1 MKHYMDYLPNY
12 LGGRN
17 IEAHAS
23 LMDSLDLD
31 VNNLLQLLSLW
42 SRLDRPI
49 LIERVATSLLNLTM
63 KVHINVPSS
72 IRKVTIKGDYTYTGE
87 FLESEAKVEHL
98 VSFSIQGST
107 DTIVNPDFTVTVE
120 TYDEVTYTKAY
131 PENDISVGTV
141 YDHDEF
147 LDRIGTLAGIPR
159 RQYIPYSL
167 SDGYKAEPRYFG
179 KTVTKTVTND
189 IVQSC
194 TEDDY
199 YYYKR
204 IKYYMENFNKKS
216 LPVLL
221 LETVYGYSEVTELNT
236 ATINDESSMW
246 DHIRES
252 ETYIEEANKAGT
264 YIFLVNKSNPV
275 NIGSLSE
282 EDKVLFV
289 EKYIPVTRVAYI
301 FAQLVTSVDISDFVY
316 PRSYSHRFA
325 ATVLDEY
332 YHPVVNRD
340 FVWTVDGVDPFSHT
354 RSDTDGVGTVV
365 FNDIPLGYHTLNVEH
380 VSGGGYE
387 GSLDSEMYK
396 SYLDEMQEDVEFVF
410 TVGMMSYPVYP
421 VYPWSNS
428 KDFLYCMRCSG
439 EDGYHVL
446 VEHPTGEGG
455 MTAYRTS
462 TLLEGEHL
470 VWVIPSSDTVLVDGE
485 IVETTPVLEGIAQ
498 RKGVQ
503 VSLVGVEAGDS
514 VSVQSWV
521 TDYQPYNFDD
531 VNLDEFT
538 LRYHVDIPVGVS
550 SYPAVLVCDG
560 RKFIVDLLAVGG
572 VTGRNTLE
580 YKFINYDCRLYLND
594 MDTDYNAD
602 WDVYTV
608 DNGVTPVDM
617 PFITGGEVT
626 EYSYNHNP
634 VLMLP
639 DGHGDLVLYEDEG
652 QYMLPITNRLDTP
665 QHLGEIPSHVE
676 IYISQEYDDYT
687 VLEFMNMDGTMS
699 SFPFHVTLW
708 DDKGLGLTAP
718 VSLRVEGYPET
729 LSITLDIVDGT
740 MPDMRLT
747 ALDHG
752 GTMTLT
758 AEYEGGWK
766 RGDASHSVE
775 FPIRRNP
782 TFITCE
788 FRNQFGGTEL
798 YTHSSYTMDVNIHVE
813 AEHIGYWIEQIPQR
827 FVREQEVTIQI
838 EDKEYTVTTDN
849 NGDATLTIP
858 VGTRRDTTYNVQ
870 IRYAGDDVYEP
881 CTLDTQYYVAWNQD
895 HITALSTP
903 FQRANAPYSLQF
915 QVLDSY
921 NTPVNKTVYGYLYG
935 TGASISTA
943 QQQTPDD
950 EGIVTFDFP
959 AIIVEEGE
967 TRNQTHTIATTS
979 SLTSRYDKLNMICIF
994 ITEPLTPT
1002 IAVKSSTDY
1011 LTNSENVLDTT
1022 ITYGGQAVNE
1032 GYVQARINDTYLR
1045 NENGAIITVD
1055 LSESSGAARFPFTV
1069 ARYQPLGPV
1078 TISVEYSP
1086 TLDSELFLP
1095 RTKTLEAT
1103 VSQNSFNEVDYRK
1116 TSNVILPFAPIVGA
1130 EIQRVFTTDRVRFQH
1145 IFVPF
1150 VIPAFDVP
1158 FYEHD
1163 IFTHDSLVEVYP
1175 DDPESPRLAYEFIYY
1190 FHDSNTYISSE
1201 NNPYWR
1207 YDMNT
1212 SMIPIDWAATYGY
1225 ETAQG
1230 TYTWT
1235 RLDTQRTSSKYFA
1248 RAADHLQSS
1257 IPLTGDVT
1265 LFVRQEDNEC
1275 VVTTLEEWYQ
1285 VSLDMDLVSNVMT
1298 TSDYR
1303 NSVVNCRMI
1312 LLHYSAEI
1320 SSGEYLTQQDITI
1333 RAFNENGDSV
1343 LVDTVTTGG
1352 NGVANATIQL
1362 SDISLSGENITLLAT
1377 YTDPT
1382 SSDVLASANYTI
1394 HIEDSV
1400 PQTAITLTKVGSITA
1415 ANRLPY
1421 TTYTVEAELVDLS
1434 TSTTLAGEDITFTLP
1449 SGATQTVQTNSNGVA
1464 SVTFQPSTA
1473 DMDSNNRLN
1482 VRADYAGKTID
1493 DTPVYSAS
1501 TKSTY
1506 WTVTEDEPITTQLT
1520 CTVITD
1526 TSQVT
1531 ASNLPNTPLSAR
1543 VQLHTNDGGLPSQH
1557 NLAQATVGLYYWDG
1571 VNETFI
1577 RNVTTGSNGAIV
1589 TTGIRGL
1596 ICGTSTTLELRA
1608 KYNPSGTTYTSSSA
1622 SAVFTVIEDRIK
1634 NTSISLSKTTPTTA
1648 ANRLPF
1654 VQYSVTALLQDDTS
1668 NPVVNES
1675 LLFTL
1680 PSGATQNITTDSTG
1694 RATATFTPS
1703 ENDMDVN
1710 NRLNVQ
1716 VQYAGHGWDGSSDYN
1731 PSSQSTYWTVT
1742 ADEPFITALDLQTSY
1757 VGDTIPVGDLPTV
1770 QIPIT
1775 VHLETND
1782 PIFPNQYSLI
1792 QQSIGVYAWDGTT
1805 ETLLTTLTTDSNGT
1819 STTTLN
1825 GLPTTTN
1832 TTISIVAKYL
1842 GQGTEYLASTDDITF
1857 NVTQPTP
1864 QYTDPLADSLLFDI
1878 SNWGTYA
1885 SGSSGSSQTGTLTAA
1900 TSSDLTIDAT
1910 NKTLTDKNQKYFV
1923 YNKTLQDFFNY
1934 YGDTFSLIAYK
1945 TGGDGRYQLGFVN
1958 TTTGGYK
1965 LGYVDGSAVNNE
1977 ASSSTSLGEVVYQK
1991 YNEIT
1996 FERDGTN
2003 ITLYWKQGGT
2013 TYKSK
2018 TMPLGTVDPTKY
2030 YLYWRSTVR
2039 SGFTFTNDTSKI
2051 ENHSRP

>member
-31 VNNLLQLLSLW
+31 VNNLLQVLSLW

-49 LIERVATSLLNLTM
+49 LVERVATSLLNLTM

-72 IRKVTIKGDYTYTGE
+72 IRKVTIKGDYTYTAE

-167 SDGYKAEPRYFG
+167 SDGDKAEPRYFG
-179 KTVTKTVTND
+179 KTVNNE

-204 IKYYMENFNKKS
+204 IKYYMENFNNKS

-236 ATINDESSMW
+236 ATINDESGMW
-246 DHIRES
+246 DHIRAS

-301 FAQLVTSVDISDFVY
+301 FSQLVTSVDISDFVY
-316 PRSYSHRFA
+316 PRSYSHLFA

-340 FVWTVDGVDPFSHT
+340 FVWTVDGVDPVSHT
-354 RSDTDGVGTVV
+354 KSNANGVGSVV

-380 VSGGGYE
+380 VSGMGYE
-387 GSLDSEMYK
+387 SSVDSEMYK
-396 SYLDEMQEDVEFVF
+396 SYLDEVQEDVEFVF
-410 TVGMMSYPVYP
+410 TEEAMSYPEYP

-428 KDFLYCMRCSG
+428 EDFLYCMRCSG

-470 VWVIPSSDTVLVDGE
+470 VWVIPSTDTVLIDGE
-485 IVETTPVLEGIAQ
+485 IVETTPVLEGITQ

-503 VSLVGVEAGDS
+503 VSIVGVEAGDT

-521 TDYQPYNFDD
+521 TDYQPYTFED

-560 RKFIVDLLAVGG
+560 RKFIVDLLTVGG

-594 MDTDYNAD
+594 MDTDYTAD

-608 DNGVTPVDM
+608 DNGVTTVDM
-617 PFITGGEVT
+617 PFITEGEVT

-639 DGHGDLVLYEDEG
+639 DGQGDLVLYEDEG
-652 QYMLPITNRLDTP
+652 QYVLPITNRLDTP

-687 VLEFMNMDGTMS
+687 VLDFMNIDGTMS

-729 LSITLDIVDGT
+729 LILTLDIVDGT

-838 EDKEYTVTTDN
+838 EDTEYTVTTDEQ
-849 NGDATLTIP
+849 GDATLTIP
-858 VGTRRDTTYNVQ
+858 VGTRKDTTYNVQ
-870 IRYAGDDVYEP
+870 IRYAGDGVYEP

-935 TGASISTA
+935 TGARISTA

-967 TRNQTHTIATTS
+967 TRHQTHTIATTS
-979 SLTSRYDKLNMICIF
+979 SLTSRYDKLNMICTF
-994 ITEPLTPT
+994 QVITATPT
-1002 IAVKSSTDY
+1002 LTVESSTDY
-1011 LTNSENVLDTT
+1011 LTNSENVLSTN
-1022 ITYGGQAVNE
+1022 ITYEGQPVNE

-1055 LSESSGAARFPFTV
+1055 LSETVGVARFPFTV
-1069 ARYQPLGPV
+1069 ARYQPVGNVNITVEYYREDWTSLFTDTSLTVQGTITRNTINPVSLRITETSLLPITPLLTDALVVSRDTGDDITTITIPTSTSYVLDGNGFYQYDAYLPTEDVVLKPNDPSWTESLPFEVLVYFHTSDQYISSRNNTNWRYTMGTTMIPITQLTYPKAPDNRNNISPRLLGVSCIVDETTPSIPEDEPV
-1078 TISVEYSP
+1078 TIYLIQGKLKEVITNRTELYNLAMNVGIAGD
-1086 TLDSELFLP
+1086 TLSSDDFL
-1095 RTKTLEAT
+1095 
-1103 VSQNSFNEVDYRK
+1103 YR
-1116 TSNVILPFAPIVGA
+1116 SI
-1130 EIQRVFTTDRVRFQH
+1130 DC
-1145 IFVPF
+1145 
-1150 VIPAFDVP
+1150 
-1158 FYEHD
+1158 
-1163 IFTHDSLVEVYP
+1163 
-1175 DDPESPRLAYEFIYY
+1175 RLKL
-1190 FHDSNTYISSE
+1190 S
-1201 NNPYWR
+1201 
-1207 YDMNT
+1207 
-1212 SMIPIDWAATYGY
+1212 
-1225 ETAQG
+1225 
-1230 TYTWT
+1230 
-1235 RLDTQRTSSKYFA
+1235 
-1248 RAADHLQSS
+1248 
-1257 IPLTGDVT
+1257 
-1265 LFVRQEDNEC
+1265 
-1275 VVTTLEEWYQ
+1275 
-1285 VSLDMDLVSNVMT
+1285 
-1298 TSDYR
+1298 
-1303 NSVVNCRMI
+1303 
-1312 LLHYSAEI
+1312 HYSEEI
-1320 SSGEYLTQQDITI
+1320 PSGEYLTQQTI
-1333 RAFNENGDSV
+1333 ELRAYNGNGDSV
-1343 LVDTVTTGG
+1343 LVDTVTTDG
-1352 NGVANATIQL
+1352 NGVANTSIDL
-1362 SDISLSGENITLLAT
+1362 SSITLTGYDITLYAVYKDT
-1377 YTDPT
+1377 TT
-1382 SSDVLASANYTI
+1382 SDVLASANYTI
-1394 HIEDSV
+1394 HIEEST
-1400 PQTAITLTKVGSITA
+1400 PTTAINLTKVGNITA

-1449 SGATQTVQTNSNGVA
+1449 SGARQTVQTNSNGIA
-1464 SVTFQPSTA
+1464 SVTFQPSTT

-1493 DTPVYSAS
+1493 DTPVYTPS

-1506 WTVTEDEPITTQLT
+1506 WTVTADEPMVTQLT
-1520 CTVITD
+1520 CNIQSD
-1526 TSQVT
+1526 MTSTT
-1531 ASNLPNTPLSAR
+1531 ASQLSSMTIALTG
-1543 VQLHTNDGGLPSQH
+1543 VLSTNDSGLPSQH
-1557 NLAQATVGLYYWDG
+1557 NIAQEYVDLYYYDG
-1571 VNETFI
+1571 TTETFLKSV
-1577 RNVTTGSNGAIV
+1577 RTTSSGRFPTTVTGLVCGA
-1589 TTGIRGL
+1589 
-1596 ICGTSTTLELRA
+1596 STNLEIRA
-1608 KYNPSGTTYTSSSA
+1608 KYNPSGTTYTSSSVSA
-1622 SAVFTVIEDRIK
+1622 SFTVIEDRIQ

-1654 VQYSVTALLQDDTS
+1654 VQYSVTALLVDSNS

-1716 VQYAGHGWDGSSDYN
+1716 VQYAGHGWDGSSGYN

-1805 ETLLTTLTTDSNGT
+1805 ETLLTTLTTDSTGT

-1842 GQGTEYLASTDDITF
+1842 GQGTTYTASTDDITF

-1864 QYTDPLADSLLFDI
+1864 QYTDPLRDADLFNI
-1878 SNWGTYA
+1878 NNWGTFA
-1885 SGSSGSSQTGTLTAA
+1885 SGSSGSSQTGTPTAA
-1900 TSSDLTIDAT
+1900 TSSDMTIDTT
-1910 NKTLTDKNQKYFV
+1910 NKTITDKNQKYFV

-1965 LGYVDGSAVNNE
+1965 LGYVDGYAKNEE
-1977 ASSSTSLGEVVYQK
+1977 ASSSTNLGEVKYQR
-1991 YNEIT
+1991 YCEIT
-1996 FERDGTN
+1996 FERSGTN
-2003 ITLYWKQGGT
+2003 ITLYWRVQGNN
-2013 TYKSK
+2013 YSSK
-2018 TMPLGTVDPTKY
+2018 TMPLGNVDPTKY
-2030 YLYWRSTVR
+2030 YLYFRSTVR
-2039 SGFTFTNDTSKI
+2039 NGLTVTNDTTKI
-2051 ENHSRP
+2051 EDHSKP

>member
-42 SRLDRPI
+42 SRLERPI
-49 LIERVATSLLNLTM
+49 LVERVATSLLNLTM

-72 IRKVTIKGDYTYTGE
+72 IRKVTIKGDYTYTAE

-179 KTVTKTVTND
+179 KTVTND

-252 ETYIEEANKAGT
+252 DTYIEEANKAGT

-301 FAQLVTSVDISDFVY
+301 FSQLVTTVDISDFVY

-332 YHPVVNRD
+332 YHSVVNRD

-396 SYLDEMQEDVEFVF
+396 SYLDEMQDDVEFVF
-410 TVGMMSYPVYP
+410 TEGEMQYPVYP

-428 KDFLYCMRCSG
+428 RDFLYCMRCSG
-439 EDGYHVL
+439 DGYHVL

-485 IVETTPVLEGIAQ
+485 IVEPIPVVEGITQ
-498 RKGVQ
+498 RSGVQ
-503 VSLVGVEAGDS
+503 VSIVGVEAGDS

-521 TDYQPYNFDD
+521 TDYQIYTFED

-560 RKFIVDLLAVGG
+560 RKFIVDLLTVGG

-594 MDTDYNAD
+594 MDTDYSSD
-602 WDVYTV
+602 WEDYKRN
-608 DNGVTPVDM
+608 DSVTTVDM
-617 PFITGGEVT
+617 PFVEDGEVT
-626 EYSYNHNP
+626 PYTYNHNP

-639 DGHGDLVLYEDEG
+639 DSHGDLELYTGDG
-652 QYMLPITNRLDTP
+652 QYLLPITNRLDTP
-665 QHLGEIPSHVE
+665 QHLGEIPSEVTLF
-676 IYISQEYDDYT
+676 IPYDYYGCT
-687 VLEFMNMDGTMS
+687 VLDFMNIDGTMTT
-699 SFPFHVTLW
+699 FPFRVWLW
-708 DDKGLGLTAP
+708 DEKERPLSSDVTVNIEGYDEPYTQTVTVTNGSSGDVYIPALSHAGTLSLTA
-718 VSLRVEGYPET
+718 VY
-729 LSITLDIVDGT
+729 D
-740 MPDMRLT
+740 
-747 ALDHG
+747 
-752 GTMTLT
+752 
-758 AEYEGGWK
+758 GGWK
-766 RGDASHSVE
+766 RGSDDNTIE
-775 FPIRRNP
+775 LPILKNNTR
-782 TFITCE
+782 ITCE

-798 YTHSSYTMDVNIHVE
+798 YTHSTYTMDVNIHVE
-813 AEHIGYWIEQIPQR
+813 VIPTSMWVEQLPQR
-827 FVREQEVTIQI
+827 FIREQDVTIQI
-838 EDKEYTVTTDN
+838 EDKEYTVTTDT

-870 IRYAGDDVYEP
+870 IRYAGDGVYEA

-921 NTPVNKTVYGYLYG
+921 GTPVTKTVYGYQYG
-935 TGASISTA
+935 TGQISTA

-959 AIIVEEGE
+959 AIIVEEGMK
-967 TRNQTHTIATTS
+967 RSLTHTIATTS
-979 SLTSRYDKLNMICIF
+979 SLTSRYDKLTMLCTF
-994 ITEPLTPT
+994 QVITATPT
-1002 IAVKSSTDY
+1002 LTVESNTDY
-1011 LTNSENVLDTT
+1011 LTNSENVLSTN
-1022 ITYGGQAVNE
+1022 ITYEGQPVDE

-1055 LSESSGAARFPFTV
+1055 LSETVGVARFPFTV
-1069 ARYQPLGPV
+1069 ARYQPVGTVNITVEYYREDWTSLFTDTSLTVQGTITRNTINLVPRRITETLLLPITPLLTDALVVSRDTGDDITTINTPSTTNFLLDANAFYQYDSHFPGEDVVLKPNDPSWTESLPFEVLVYFHTSDQYISSRNNSNWRYTTGTTMIPITQLTYPKHPDNRNNLFGLSLGVSCIVDETTPSIPEDEPV
-1078 TISVEYSP
+1078 TIYLIQGKLKEVITNRTELYNLAMNVGIAGD
-1086 TLDSELFLP
+1086 TLSSDDFLH
-1095 RTKTLEAT
+1095 R
-1103 VSQNSFNEVDYRK
+1103 SIDC
-1116 TSNVILPFAPIVGA
+1116 
-1130 EIQRVFTTDRVRFQH
+1130 
-1145 IFVPF
+1145 
-1150 VIPAFDVP
+1150 
-1158 FYEHD
+1158 
-1163 IFTHDSLVEVYP
+1163 
-1175 DDPESPRLAYEFIYY
+1175 RLKL
-1190 FHDSNTYISSE
+1190 S
-1201 NNPYWR
+1201 
-1207 YDMNT
+1207 
-1212 SMIPIDWAATYGY
+1212 
-1225 ETAQG
+1225 
-1230 TYTWT
+1230 
-1235 RLDTQRTSSKYFA
+1235 
-1248 RAADHLQSS
+1248 
-1257 IPLTGDVT
+1257 
-1265 LFVRQEDNEC
+1265 
-1275 VVTTLEEWYQ
+1275 
-1285 VSLDMDLVSNVMT
+1285 
-1298 TSDYR
+1298 
-1303 NSVVNCRMI
+1303 
-1312 LLHYSAEI
+1312 HYSEEI
-1320 SSGEYLTQQDITI
+1320 PSGEYLTQQTI
-1333 RAFNENGDSV
+1333 ELRAFNENGDSV
-1343 LVDTVTTGG
+1343 LVDTVTTDG
-1352 NGVANATIQL
+1352 NGVANTSIDL
-1362 SDISLSGENITLLAT
+1362 SSITLTGYDITLYAVYKDT
-1377 YTDPT
+1377 QT
-1382 SSDVLASANYTI
+1382 SDVLASANYTI
-1394 HIEDSV
+1394 HIEDST
-1400 PQTAITLTKVGSITA
+1400 PTTAINLTKIGNITA

-1464 SVTFQPSTA
+1464 SVTFQPSTT

-1493 DTPVYSAS
+1493 DTPVYSPS

-1506 WTVTEDEPITTQLT
+1506 WTVTEDEPMVTQLT
-1520 CTVITD
+1520 CNISTD
-1526 TSQVT
+1526 MSSVT
-1531 ASNLPNTPLSAR
+1531 ASQLSSMTIA
-1543 VQLHTNDGGLPSQH
+1543 LTGLLSTNDSGLPSQH
-1557 NLAQATVGLYYWDG
+1557 NIPQEYVDLYYYDG
-1571 VNETFI
+1571 TTETFLKSV
-1577 RNVTTGSNGAIV
+1577 RTSSSGRFPTTVTGLVCGA
-1589 TTGIRGL
+1589 
-1596 ICGTSTTLELRA
+1596 STTLEIRA

-1622 SAVFTVIEDRIK
+1622 SAVFTVIEDRIQ
-1634 NTSISLSKTTPTTA
+1634 NTSISLTKTTPTTA

-1654 VQYSVTALLQDDTS
+1654 VQYSVTALLQDSNS

-1716 VQYAGHGWDGSSDYN
+1716 VQYAGHGWDGTSGYN

-1742 ADEPFITALDLQTSY
+1742 ADEPFITALDLTTSY
-1757 VGDTIPVGDLPTV
+1757 SGDTIPVGDLPTV
-1770 QIPIT
+1770 QIPVT

-1782 PIFPNQYSLI
+1782 SIFTTQYPLI

-1832 TTISIVAKYL
+1832 TTIQIVAKYL
-1842 GQGTEYLASTDDITF
+1842 GQGTTYTASTDDITF

-1885 SGSSGSSQTGTLTAA
+1885 SGTSGSSQTGTPTPA
-1900 TSSDLTIDAT
+1900 TSTDLTIDAT
-1910 NKTLTDKNQKYFV
+1910 NKTLTDNNQKYFV

-1965 LGYVDGSAVNNE
+1965 LGYIDGSAVNNE

-2039 SGFTFTNDTSKI
+2039 SGLTFTNDTTKI
-2051 ENHSRP
+2051 QNHSRP

>member
-31 VNNLLQLLSLW
+31 VNNLLQVLSLW

-49 LIERVATSLLNLTM
+49 LIERVATSPLDITM

-72 IRKVTIKGDYTYTGE
+72 IRKVTIKGDYTYTAE

-98 VSFSIQGST
+98 VSFNIQGAV

-179 KTVTKTVTND
+179 KTVTEGV
-189 IVQSC
+189 VQSC
-194 TEDDY
+194 SEDDY

-204 IKYYMENFNKKS
+204 IKYYMENFNNKS

-236 ATINDESSMW
+236 ATINDESGMW

-301 FAQLVTSVDISDFVY
+301 FSQLLTTVDIGDFVY
-316 PRSYSHRFA
+316 PRSYSHLFS

-332 YHPVVNRD
+332 FNRVVGRD
-340 FVWTVDGVDPFSHT
+340 FRWDVDGVSPVSHT
-354 RSDTDGVGTVV
+354 QSDNNGLGSVV

-380 VSGGGYE
+380 VSGAGYE

-410 TVGMMSYPVYP
+410 TEEEMSYPVYP

-428 KDFLYCMRCSG
+428 RDFLYCMRCSG
-439 EDGYHVL
+439 DGYHVL
-446 VEHPTGEGG
+446 VEHPNDEGG
-455 MTAYRTS
+455 MSAYRTS
-462 TLLEGEHL
+462 TPLVGEHL
-470 VWVIPSSDTVLVDGE
+470 VWVIPGTDTVLVDGVM
-485 IVETTPVLEGIAQ
+485 VETTPILDGITQ

-503 VSLVGVEAGDS
+503 VSLIGLEAEDT
-514 VSVQSWV
+514 VTVQSWV
-521 TDYQPYNFDD
+521 TDYQPYTFED

-538 LRYHVDIPVGVS
+538 LRYHIDIPVGVS

-560 RKFIVDLLAVGG
+560 RKFIVDLLTVGG

-594 MDTDYNAD
+594 MDTDYSSD
-602 WDVYTV
+602 WEDYKRNDSVIT
-608 DNGVTPVDM
+608 VDM
-617 PFITGGEVT
+617 PFVEDGEVT
-626 EYSYNHNP
+626 PYTYNHNP

-639 DGHGDLVLYEDEG
+639 DSHGELELYTGDG
-652 QYMLPITNRLDTP
+652 QYLLPITNRLDTP
-665 QHLGEIPSHVE
+665 QHLGEIPSEVTLF
-676 IYISQEYDDYT
+676 IPYDYYGCT
-687 VLEFMNMDGTMS
+687 VLDFMNIDGTMTT
-699 SFPFHVTLW
+699 FPFRVWLW
-708 DDKGLGLTAP
+708 DEKDRPLSSDVT
-718 VSLRVEGYPET
+718 VNIEGYDEPYTQTVNVLNGSSGDVYIPALSHAGT
-729 LSITLDIVDGT
+729 LS
-740 MPDMRLT
+740 
-747 ALDHG
+747 
-752 GTMTLT
+752 LT

-766 RGDASHSVE
+766 RGSDTNTIE
-775 FPIRRNP
+775 LPILKNNTR
-782 TFITCE
+782 ITCE

-798 YTHSSYTMDVNIHVE
+798 YTHSTYTMDVNIHVE
-813 AEHIGYWIEQIPQR
+813 VIPTSLWVEQLPQR
-827 FVREQEVTIQI
+827 FIQEQDVTIQI
-838 EDKEYTVTTDN
+838 EDKEYTVTTDTE
-849 NGDATLTIP
+849 GDATLTIP

-870 IRYAGDDVYEP
+870 VRYAGDDVYES

-895 HITALSTP
+895 HITALSSP

-921 NTPVNKTVYGYLYG
+921 NTPVQKTVYGYLYG

-943 QQQTPDD
+943 QQQTPDSD
-950 EGIVTFDFP
+950 GIVTFDFP
-959 AIIVEEGE
+959 ALVVEEG

-979 SLTSRYDKLNMICIF
+979 SQSSRYDKLNMICTFNI
-994 ITEPLTPT
+994 ITVTPT
-1002 IAVKSSTDY
+1002 LTVNSSTDY
-1011 LTNSENVLDTT
+1011 LTNSENVLDTS
-1022 ITYGGQAVNE
+1022 ITYDGQPVNT

-1055 LSESSGAARFPFTV
+1055 LSESPGVARFPFTV
-1069 ARYQPLGPV
+1069 ARYQPVGNVNV
-1078 TISVEYSP
+1078 TVEYYPEDWTS
-1086 TLDSELFLP
+1086 LFVDTTRTVQGTITRNTINAVPRRITETSLLP
-1095 RTKTLEAT
+1095 ITPYVNCLMMSASDNIHIDTDPDYPYL
-1103 VSQNSFNEVDYRK
+1103 VDVNGFYQYDVYVPNDAVLK
-1116 TSNVILPFAPIVGA
+1116 PNDPSWDVTLPFEVIV
-1130 EIQRVFTTDRVRFQH
+1130 
-1145 IFVPF
+1145 
-1150 VIPAFDVP
+1150 
-1158 FYEHD
+1158 YW
-1163 IFTHDSLVEVYP
+1163 HDS
-1175 DDPESPRLAYEFIYY
+1175 D
-1190 FHDSNTYISSE
+1190 TYISSR
-1201 NNPYWR
+1201 NNNNWR
-1207 YDMNT
+1207 YTSNT
-1212 SMIPIDWAATYGY
+1212 TMLPIQQLTYPHLNGN
-1225 ETAQG
+1225 
-1230 TYTWT
+1230 
-1235 RLDTQRTSSKYFA
+1235 RLDDYN
-1248 RAADHLQSS
+1248 S
-1257 IPLTGDVT
+1257 IIDLRGVIGVT
-1265 LFVRQEDNEC
+1265 LPSGAVTVYRIQGKMQEVITSRTELYNLSMN
-1275 VVTTLEEWYQ
+1275 VGLAGGTL
-1285 VSLDMDLVSNVMT
+1285 S
-1298 TSDYR
+1298 SDDFLHR
-1303 NSVVNCRMI
+1303 SVACR
-1312 LLHYSAEI
+1312 LKLSHYSEEI
-1320 SSGEYLTQQDITI
+1320 PSGEYLTQQSIEI

-1343 LVDTVTTGG
+1343 LVDSVTTDG
-1352 NGVANATIQL
+1352 NGVATANINLASISLTG
-1362 SDISLSGENITLLAT
+1362 SDITLHAMYKDT
-1377 YTDPT
+1377 QT
-1382 SSDVLASANYTI
+1382 SDVLASANYTI

-1400 PQTAITLTKVGSITA
+1400 PATAINLTKVGSITA

-1434 TSTTLAGEDITFTLP
+1434 TSTTLVGEDITFTLP
-1449 SGATQTVQTNSNGVA
+1449 SGATQTVQTNSSGVA
-1464 SVTFQPSTA
+1464 SVTFHPSTA
-1473 DMDSNNRLN
+1473 NMDSNNRLN
-1482 VRADYAGKTID
+1482 VRADYAGKIID
-1493 DTPVYSAS
+1493 GTPVYSAS

-1506 WTVTEDEPITTQLT
+1506 WTVTEDEPIVTQLT
-1520 CTVITD
+1520 CNISTD
-1526 TSQVT
+1526 MTSTT
-1531 ASNLPNTPLSAR
+1531 ASQLPDKTLTVNGYLT
-1543 VQLHTNDGGLPSQH
+1543 TNDSGLPSQH
-1557 NLAQATVGLYYWDG
+1557 ALTREYVDLYYWDG
-1571 VNETFI
+1571 TTETFLKQVYQSPLDEPYYDG
-1577 RNVTTGSNGAIV
+1577 RF
-1589 TTGIRGL
+1589 
-1596 ICGTSTTLELRA
+1596 STTVTGLVCGASTSLEIRV

-1622 SAVFTVIEDRIK
+1622 SASFTVIEDRIQ

-1654 VQYSVTALLQDDTS
+1654 VQYSVTALLVDSNS
-1668 NPVVNES
+1668 NPVANES
-1675 LLFTL
+1675 LVFTL

-1716 VQYAGHGWDGSSDYN
+1716 VQYAGHGWDGSSGYN

-1742 ADEPFITALDLQTSY
+1742 ADEPFITALDLSTSY
-1757 VGDTIPVGDLPTV
+1757 SGDTINAEDLPTV

-1782 PIFPNQYSLI
+1782 SIFSSQYPLI
-1792 QQSIGVYAWDGTT
+1792 QQSVGVYAWDGTT

-1819 STTTLN
+1819 STTTLQ

-1842 GQGTEYLASTDDITF
+1842 GQGTTYTASTDDITF

-1878 SNWGTYA
+1878 SNWGTFA
-1885 SGSSGSSQTGTLTAA
+1885 SGSSGSSQTGTPTQA
-1900 TSSDLTIDAT
+1900 TTSDLTIDAT
-1910 NKTLTDKNQKYFV
+1910 NKTITDKNQKYMV

-1958 TTTGGYK
+1958 TTTSGYK
-1965 LGYVDGSAVNNE
+1965 LGYVDGYAKNDE
-1977 ASSSTSLGEVVYQK
+1977 ASSSTSLGEVKYQR
-1991 YNEIT
+1991 YCEIT
-1996 FERDGTN
+1996 FERSGTN
-2003 ITLYWKQGGT
+2003 ITLYWRVQGNN
-2013 TYKSK
+2013 YSSK
-2018 TMPLGTVDPTKY
+2018 TMPLGNVDPTKY
-2030 YLYWRSTVR
+2030 YLYFRSTVR
-2039 SGFTFTNDTSKI
+2039 NGLTYTNDTTKI
-2051 ENHSRP
+2051 QDHSRP